1 MGEQRFYIRE
11 KKRKDLYD
19 TLNITHFKHEVLE
32 TKTIISFGHI
42 TLSEK
47 TRIKTSMYIM
57 ISVVFIYVSYMSL
70 SMCM

>member
-1 MGEQRFYIRE
+1 MEEQRFYIRK

-32 TKTIISFGHI
+32 TKTIISCGHI